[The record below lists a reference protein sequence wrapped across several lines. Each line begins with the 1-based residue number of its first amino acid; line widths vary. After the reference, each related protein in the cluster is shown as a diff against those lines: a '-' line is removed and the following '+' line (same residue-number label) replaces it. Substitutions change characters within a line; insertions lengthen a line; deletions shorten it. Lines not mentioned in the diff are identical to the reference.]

1 MKIKVKIGTSSY
13 AVYNNSDLG
22 YNVDSELNGK
32 YVCTVLGIPIHIPKE
47 DCEIVQEE
55 PIKPILKPFTFEEW
69 NKDRSQPVWT
79 TKYGKVEELT
89 YFVNCKDSY
98 PLVGLVN
105 KSKVAY
111 SLEGRSCW
119 IADDLMLESKEKE
132 YYANV
137 YRNADGSVEVGHA
150 SDKAYSKE
158 QAEKHRDIF
167 IMTISFKC

>member
-1 MKIKVKIGTSSY
+1 MQIRIKDSRYKLNNQPFLVTDETPNSYFIWINTLGT
-13 AVYNNSDLG
+13 L
-22 YNVDSELNGK
+22 
-32 YVCTVLGIPIHIPKE
+32 CIPKE
-47 DCEIVQEE
+47 NCEIVQEE

-111 SLEGRSCW
+111 SLEGRSNGW
-119 IADDLMLESKEKE
+119 ADDLMLESKEKE

>member
-1 MKIKVKIGTSSY
+1 MQIRIKDSRYKLNNQPFLVTDETPNSYFIWINTLGT
-13 AVYNNSDLG
+13 L
-22 YNVDSELNGK
+22 
-32 YVCTVLGIPIHIPKE
+32 CIPKE
-47 DCEIVQEE
+47 NCEIVQEE

-105 KSKVAY
+105 KSKVTY

-119 IADDLMLESKEKE
+119 SADDLMLESKEKE

-137 YRNADGSVEVGHA
+137 YRNAEGRLYMGLVGA
-150 SDKAYSKE
+150 KE
-158 QAEKHRDIF
+158 YCRSQHGARDYVT
-167 IMTISFKC
+167 TISFKC

>member
-1 MKIKVKIGTSSY
+1 MQIRIKDSRYKLNNQPFLVTGETPNSYFIWINTLGT
-13 AVYNNSDLG
+13 L
-22 YNVDSELNGK
+22 
-32 YVCTVLGIPIHIPKE
+32 CIPKE
-47 DCEIVQEE
+47 NCEIVQEE